1 MAKRIAINGFGR
13 IGRLTFRKLYNMPDV
28 QIVGINDLTDPATLA
43 HLLKYDTA
51 QGMFR
56 DNVRV
61 DGNTLLVDDERIQIS
76 AIKNPA
82 ELWKGLD
89 VDTVLECTGLFTDRE
104 KASAHVRPDGAKRV
118 IISAPAKGSNVP
130 TIVLGINDDTID
142 PAETIF
148 SNASCTTNCL
158 APLVKVLTDNFG
170 ISSGS
175 MVTIHAYTSDQNLQ
189 DAPHRD
195 LRRARAAGMSIIPT
209 STGAAAALKLVIP
222 SIGDKL
228 GAMSYRVPVIT
239 GSVVELNVIL
249 DKNATEAEINAAFQ
263 KASETRMKGILHYC
277 IDPIVSSDIVR
288 SPYSCVFDSLL
299 TEVTGGMVRVVGW
312 YDNEAGYSTRLAEL
326 AYKVTP

>member
-28 QIVGINDLTDPATLA
+28 QIVAINDLTDPATLA
-43 HLLKYDTA
+43 HLLKYDSA

-61 DGNTLLVDDERIQIS
+61 EGNTLLVDDERIQIS

-82 ELWKGLD
+82 ELWKGLE

-118 IISAPAKGSNVP
+118 IISAPAKGSSVP

-142 PAETIF
+142 PAETVF

-158 APLVKVLTDNFG
+158 APMVKVLVDNFG
-170 ISSGS
+170 INSGS

-299 TEVTGGMVRVVGW
+299 TEVTGGMARVVGW